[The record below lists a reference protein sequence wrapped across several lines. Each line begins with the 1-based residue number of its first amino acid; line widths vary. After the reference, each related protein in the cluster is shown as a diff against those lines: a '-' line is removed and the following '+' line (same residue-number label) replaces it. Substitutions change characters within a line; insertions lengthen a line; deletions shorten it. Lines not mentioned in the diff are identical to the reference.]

1 MEKNKINFWSIGFVL
16 LFFGIVSMQA
26 ETIPLEK
33 GYVRF
38 NELKKILPGLQY
50 TLDPIIFIGEIRYK
64 SSTEFKF
71 RIDSTYYIHKNN
83 IESLTKPILYKG
95 KELYLPK
102 DIVEAIF
109 IYLVDTEVSYRFSED
124 SLIMNMYKKV
134 VVNPEDIG
142 LKHLIID
149 AGHGGKDPG
158 ATAVNGEFE
167 KTYTLKIAKMVKKY
181 IKKKFPKLKIKFTRK
196 KDEYVALEDRAKIAN
211 KSLKVSRD
219 TIFISLHC
227 NSTPTPEKSPR
238 GFEVYYLA
246 QTYPMEST
254 RESSIISSQL
264 IDIRRDPKVQ
274 YIQSGM
280 LSSVIQR
287 RSILLAK
294 AIDSKLKESLES
306 KLMSRGVKKNNYQ
319 VLRGSMMPAVLIE
332 LGFISHPEDV
342 KMLEEKSVQLKLA
355 EGIAEGIKNYV
366 MAKN

>member
-1 MEKNKINFWSIGFVL
+1 MEKNKINFWAIGLLL
-16 LFFGIVSMQA
+16 LFSGIVSLNG

-33 GYVRF
+33 GYARF
-38 NELKKILPGLQY
+38 ADLKKRLPGLQY
-50 TLDPIIFIGEIRYK
+50 KLDPVILVGEIRFK
-64 SSTEFKF
+64 ASAEFKF
-71 RIDSTYYIHKNN
+71 RVDSTYYIHRSN
-83 IESLTKPILYKG
+83 IESLTKPILYLG
-95 KELYLPK
+95 KDLYLPK
-102 DIVEAIF
+102 DMVEAIF
-109 IYLVDTEVSYRFSED
+109 IYLIDSEVSYRFTED
-124 SLIMNMYKKV
+124 SLILNLYQRL
-134 VVNPEDIG
+134 VVNPEDIE
-142 LKHLIID
+142 LKNLIID

-158 ATAVNGEFE
+158 ATAVNGEYE

-196 KDEYVALEDRAKIAN
+196 KDEYVPLEDRAKIAN
-211 KSLKVSRD
+211 KKLRMSRD

-238 GFEVYYLA
+238 GYEVYYLA
-246 QTYPMEST
+246 QSAPIEVT

-294 AIDSKLKESLES
+294 AIDLKLKESLDS
-306 KLMSRGVKKNNYQ
+306 KLSSRGVKKNNYQ